1 MKTETECYYNK
12 ISHMR
17 LLFSHKNY
25 HNTPNQQHH
34 QNQITNYQPAEKL
47 DMLEIGVNA
56 ATVVVAVVVTLS
68 ES

>member
-1 MKTETECYYNK
+1 
-12 ISHMR
+12 MR

-34 QNQITNYQPAEKL
+34 QNQITNYQPTEKL